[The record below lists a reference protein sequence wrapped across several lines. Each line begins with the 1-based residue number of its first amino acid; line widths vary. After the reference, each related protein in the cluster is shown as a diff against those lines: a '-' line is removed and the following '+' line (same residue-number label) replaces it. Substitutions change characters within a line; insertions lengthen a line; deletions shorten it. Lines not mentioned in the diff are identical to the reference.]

1 MADAG
6 RSTRRRRPAAS
17 ASSSAPASAAVAA
30 SAAPRPPC
38 CCLPSPLAGA
48 IRTTVALSPPART
61 GESVAPPMP
70 PPLRGEDEG
79 VVV

>member
-6 RSTRRRRPAAS
+6 RSARRRRPAAS
-17 ASSSAPASAAVAA
+17 A
-30 SAAPRPPC
+30 AAPRPSPAAIVAPTARPPC

-48 IRTTVALSPPART
+48 IRTTVALSPPSRA

-70 PPLRGEDEG
+70 APLRDDDEG